1 MPKVNRKFK
10 DSLFR
15 MVFQEKKEL
24 LSLYNA
30 INESQYTNPDDL
42 EINTLDDVIYMGMKN
57 DLSFLFS
64 YSLNLY
70 EAQSSFNPNMPLRGV
85 FYFSD
90 LLKGYIEIN
99 HMDIYSET
107 LLPLPTPQFVVF
119 YNGLK
124 IGPERKLLQLSNS
137 YIKPAKEEPALE
149 CTALMLNINYGCNQ
163 ELMERCKTLH
173 DYSFFVEEVRK
184 EIRNGHTLEE
194 AAEHAIQVSLKEGI
208 LANFLRKNRAEVK
221 RMVLT
226 EYNEELHLK
235 NVREC
240 GYEDGL
246 ESGQQQ
252 LLLKQII
259 SKVKKGQSLEI
270 IADALES
277 SPEQLQN
284 IYQAVKN
291 AAPDYNIDKITQ
303 MLNSPTL

>member
-1 MPKVNRKFK
+1 
-10 DSLFR
+10 
-15 MVFQEKKEL
+15 
-24 LSLYNA
+24 
-30 INESQYTNPDDL
+30 
-42 EINTLDDVIYMGMKN
+42 
-57 DLSFLFS
+57 
-64 YSLNLY
+64 
-70 EAQSSFNPNMPLRGV
+70 
-85 FYFSD
+85 
-90 LLKGYIEIN
+90 
-99 HMDIYSET
+99 
-107 LLPLPTPQFVVF
+107 
-119 YNGLK
+119 
-124 IGPERKLLQLSNS
+124 
-137 YIKPAKEEPALE
+137 
-149 CTALMLNINYGCNQ
+149 
-163 ELMERCKTLH
+163 
-173 DYSFFVEEVRK
+173 
-184 EIRNGHTLEE
+184 
-194 AAEHAIQVSLKEGI
+194 
-208 LANFLRKNRAEVK
+208 
-221 RMVLT
+221 MVLT